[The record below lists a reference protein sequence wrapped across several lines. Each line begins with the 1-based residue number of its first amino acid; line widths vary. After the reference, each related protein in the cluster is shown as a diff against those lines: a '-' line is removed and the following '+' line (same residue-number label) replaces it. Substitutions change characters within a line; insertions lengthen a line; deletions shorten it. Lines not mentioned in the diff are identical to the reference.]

1 MSRAI
6 HQLDGGGDVLRLA
19 QITDTHLKG
28 EPGGTLLGLDTDF
41 SLQHVIDL
49 VLEQRHSIDAV
60 LATGD
65 ISDHGSEEAYLRAR
79 EYFAQ
84 LPADTFWLAGNHDR
98 RDLMEKVLGREGLL
112 VRAVQAAH
120 WQVILLDSQIPG
132 EVGGE
137 LGQQELAWLE
147 SCLEDAVAKNLYT
160 LICLHHQ
167 PVPMGSAWIDQ
178 QQVTDHEAFFAV
190 VDRFLLVRGI
200 LWGHVHQQLDSER
213 KGVKMMSTPSSCAQ
227 FAAHSDDFLVEDIA
241 PGYRWLELR
250 ADGTIDTVV
259 CRVEG
264 VRFNVDLE
272 SRGYL

>member
-1 MSRAI
+1 MSRTI
-6 HQLDGGGDVLRLA
+6 HQLDESGGVLRLA
-19 QITDTHLKG
+19 QITDTHLRG
-28 EPGGTLLGLDTDF
+28 EAGGTLLGLDTDF

-49 VLEQRHSIDAV
+49 VLKQRNSIDAV

-98 RDLMEKVLGREGLL
+98 RDLMEKVLGHEGLL

-120 WQVILLDSQIPG
+120 WQVILLNSQIPG

-147 SCLEDAVAKNLYT
+147 SCLEDAVTKNLYT

-178 QQVTDHEAFFAV
+178 QQVIDHEAFFAV
-190 VDRFLLVRGI
+190 VDRFPLVRGI

-213 KGVKMMSTPSSCAQ
+213 KGVKMMSTPSSCVQ
-227 FAAHSDDFLVEDIA
+227 FAPHSDDFLVEDIA

-250 ADGTIDTVV
+250 ADGTIETAV

-264 VRFNVDLE
+264 VEFNVDLE
-272 SRGYL
+272 SKGYL